1 MLFAVISDATHIDL
15 PYVEME
21 LLGSNS
27 ARSLLNTS
35 VQIPPLLLYF
45 GFVCGQSGIRDAVS
59 FLAPAC
65 VSTVGAEIQWC
76 RIYSMVQLHGASF
89 FLTFSWL
96 AFCFRFSSATF
107 TPQLRDFWPRSI
119 FYDFDE
125 KSCYHFPFEAL
136 SYVEI
141 NHGNMQCGSCNC

>member
-1 MLFAVISDATHIDL
+1 MNYSSVREVYFLYKIMLFAVISDATHIDL

-27 ARSLLNTS
+27 ARFLLNTS

-89 FLTFSWL
+89 SLTFSWL

-119 FYDFDE
+119 F
-125 KSCYHFPFEAL
+125 
-136 SYVEI
+136 
-141 NHGNMQCGSCNC
+141 